1 MRIAKVSSVTEGGRK
16 ICGFDPQ
23 TVPGLIRPTGM
34 TARRLGSCG
43 PTCDNSVEETT
54 VYPSRKAAG
63 RLVARGSA
71 ALALAA
77 TVLLAGC
84 HNFFVCQKASCP
96 SSGSGGGSTSTDYV
110 YVSNAPTG
118 STYVSEYSIGNGSL
132 AAISGSPFNLNFIP
146 VAMSVSPNDSFLYV
160 ASLPG
165 AANPGIYVYSINS
178 STGQLSGPN
187 GGQVQITGAIS
198 SMDISP
204 DGKFLFSVDTTG
216 TILTEYTIDSS
227 GNLATGASFQL
238 PGAGCALSG
247 TVISQSCTVK
257 VAPSG
262 EFVLASLGSAGTAI
276 YPYSSSSGITTTS
289 PLVIP
294 SGSTQASPSGDY
306 SVTLDDNN
314 YIYIARTNALAVYQI
329 TDTEG
334 DAVLKSTASYA
345 TGLTPRSVVLSANQ
359 GYVYTANEGAGTIS
373 GYSINSAAALTQVS
387 GSPFAGPANV
397 SAIGI
402 DKSGTYMVS
411 AGYNGSSGVQLFTI
425 GSSGGLTLVTS
436 AGTGTSTAYPA
447 ILAMTH

>member
-1 MRIAKVSSVTEGGRK
+1 M
-16 ICGFDPQ
+16 
-23 TVPGLIRPTGM
+23 
-34 TARRLGSCG
+34 
-43 PTCDNSVEETT
+43 
-54 VYPSRKAAG
+54 YPSRKAAG
-63 RLVARGSA
+63 RIVARGGA

-110 YVSNAPTG
+110 YVSNATAG
-118 STYVSEYSIGNGSL
+118 STYVSGYNIGNGSL
-132 AAISGSPFNLNFIP
+132 AAITGSPFNLTYIP
-146 VAMSVSPNDSFLYV
+146 VAMTVSPNDAILYV

-187 GGQVQITGAIS
+187 GGQVQISGAIS

-216 TILTEYTIDSS
+216 TLLTEYTIDSS
-227 GNLATGASFQL
+227 GNLARAGTFGL
-238 PGAGCALSG
+238 PGTDCTLGGA
-247 TVISQSCTVK
+247 VISQTCTVK

-306 SVTLDDNN
+306 SVTLDSNN
-314 YIYIARTNALAVYQI
+314 YVYIARTSALAVYQI
-329 TDTEG
+329 TDSAG
-334 DAVLKSTASYA
+334 DASLKSTASYA
-345 TGLTPRSVVLSANQ
+345 TGVIPRSIVLSANQ

-373 GYSINSAAALTQVS
+373 SYSINSSAALTQVS
-387 GSPFAGPANV
+387 GSPFTGPTNV
-397 SAIGI
+397 SALGV
-402 DKSGTYMVS
+402 DKSGTYMVA

-425 GSSGGLTLVTS
+425 GSTGGLTLVTS